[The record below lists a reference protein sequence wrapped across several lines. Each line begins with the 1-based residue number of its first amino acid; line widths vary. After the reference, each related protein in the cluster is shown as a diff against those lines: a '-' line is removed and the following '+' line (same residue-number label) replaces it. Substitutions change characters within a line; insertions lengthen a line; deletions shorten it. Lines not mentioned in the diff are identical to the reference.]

1 MLEIKS
7 RHLIWVGVGLSSIN
21 WSMMVVDDQAQR
33 LASYSIELLYPS
45 TLKVH
50 DQWEFLKLYVLIEI
64 AWKSQNHLHR
74 ETFASFF
81 ILTSKPYADCR
92 YKLWHMFSAICSQ
105 NIGHFSTTKWQM
117 PVRKIKY

>member
-1 MLEIKS
+1 
-7 RHLIWVGVGLSSIN
+7 
-21 WSMMVVDDQAQR
+21 MVVDDQAQR
-33 LASYSIELLYPS
+33 LASYRIEVLYPS

-92 YKLWHMFSAICSQ
+92 YELWHMFSAICLQ
-105 NIGHFSTTKWQM
+105 NNGHSSTPM
-117 PVRKIKY
+117 ANAS